1 MITEEYKGYEIN
13 ELYDFQHIPFYN
25 IAKVLDD
32 DPYYELWGVGYRTI
46 EEAKQAIDNGEL
58 PHGWLIYP
66 QPSISTW

>member
-32 DPYYELWGVGYRTI
+32 DPYWEIFSQEYKTVRD
-46 EEAKQAIDNGEL
+46 AKLAIDNGEI
-58 PHGWLIYP
+58 PNG
-66 QPSISTW
+66 